1 MDGKALKNIRKQLG
15 LTQKDVATM
24 NMSPNLISMIETNQV
39 ELTPQKA
46 LMLYRKY
53 VEVSLIKA
61 IPIDLNFDG
70 LLKETQ
76 AYLALKKAYHIC
88 MQLNESLSNGE
99 SLSLVELE
107 MFVSFAH
114 RNDVGLASY
123 FILVGAANCLDDAF
137 ASEKEKW
144 LTDALEFLKWYPF
157 EEVHDLYAKCL
168 NDVTRT
174 CFKDVYMDK
183 LIGYTKYL
191 IDQLNAHDMVVN
203 QNLYYNV
210 SLFYTQRKAYE
221 EAYAYFMK
229 YEEKVTHNTTQE
241 KLEDL
246 IQKGILHC
254 QTNRVAD
261 GLALYQYGLKWLH
274 GNKTEDLVRYRAML
288 LSNIIYEACTYK
300 IDPYFSELNHYIQKL
315 REIEDEVVQYPMQ
328 LRSIYTNL
336 GLGYLQLKD
345 YHKASQYCSKSLE
358 IVTSDDEKYE
368 VLNSFYALG
377 KQTYIVPDFVEG
389 LTSLDYNK
397 LSHHN
402 KEGLLMLLVEVA
414 LNPQFNDSH
423 SMLTRYIIQL
433 REV

>member
-1 MDGKALKNIRKQLG
+1 MDGKVLKNIRKQLG

-70 LLKETQ
+70 LLKETP
-76 AYLALKKAYHIC
+76 AYQALKKAYHIC
-88 MQLNESLSNGE
+88 IQLNENMSNGE
-99 SLSLVELE
+99 HLSLVELE

-114 RNDVGLASY
+114 RNDVGLATY
-123 FILVGAANCLDDAF
+123 FILVGAAKCLDEPF

-157 EEVHDLYAKCL
+157 EEVHDLYAQCL
-168 NDVTRT
+168 KEVTCT
-174 CFKDVYMDK
+174 CFKDVYMEK

-191 IDQLNAHDMVVN
+191 IEQLNVHEMIVDN
-203 QNLYYNV
+203 NLYYNV
-210 SLFYTQRKAYE
+210 SVFYTQIKAYE
-221 EAYAYFMK
+221 EAYAYFMM
-229 YEEKVTHNTTQE
+229 YEEKVTHSTTQE

-261 GLALYQYGLKWLH
+261 GLALYQYGLKYLH
-274 GNKTEDLVRYRAML
+274 GNKTEELVKFKAML
-288 LSNIIYEACTYK
+288 LSNIIYEACIHK
-300 IDPYFSELNHYIQKL
+300 IDPYFSELKHYIQNL
-315 REIEDEVVQYPMQ
+315 RDIEDDVIRYPMQ

-345 YHKASQYCSKSLE
+345 FHKASLYCAKSLE
-358 IVTSDDEKYE
+358 MVTSNDEKYM
-368 VLNSFYALG
+368 VLNSFYTLG
-377 KQTYIVPDFVEG
+377 KETYIVPDFVEG
-389 LTSLDYNK
+389 LISLNYNK

-402 KEGLLMLLVEVA
+402 KEGFLMLLVEVA

-423 SMLTRYIIQL
+423 STLTRFITQL
-433 REV
+433 REG